1 MTMTDPIA
9 DMLTR
14 IRNANVAMHD
24 DVTMPS
30 SKLKESLAAVL
41 QKEGY
46 IQAFRVDQEEG
57 KPSKTLTIDMKY
69 SEARERVITGIRRVS
84 KPGLRVYTK
93 ADVGPPCP
101 RGPGCRRRLDQQ
113 GSAHRSRGSSPAHRW
128 RDPLLR
134 LVGGD
139 MSRVGQ
145 APIPVPSGVDVKIEG
160 RVVTVKG
167 PKGELSRTLPDRLS
181 ITLDEGELTVAR
193 ADEERE
199 SRALHGLFRSLV
211 ANMVTGVTEGYRRGL
226 EIVGVGYRA
235 TAQGDRALELAVG
248 YSHTVKVQAPEGITF
263 EVPSNTRIDVVGIDK
278 ETVGQV
284 AADIRAIRKPEP
296 YKGKGIR
303 YQGEVVRRKAG
314 KAASAG

>member
-1 MTMTDPIA
+1 
-9 DMLTR
+9 
-14 IRNANVAMHD
+14 
-24 DVTMPS
+24 
-30 SKLKESLAAVL
+30 
-41 QKEGY
+41 
-46 IQAFRVDQEEG
+46 
-57 KPSKTLTIDMKY
+57 
-69 SEARERVITGIRRVS
+69 
-84 KPGLRVYTK
+84 
-93 ADVGPPCP
+93 
-101 RGPGCRRRLDQQ
+101 
-113 GSAHRSRGSSPAHRW
+113 
-128 RDPLLR
+128 
-134 LVGGD
+134 

-145 APIPVPSGVDVKIEG
+145 APIPVPSGVEVKIEG

-167 PKGELSRTLPDRLS
+167 PKGELSRTLPEVLS
-181 ITLDEGELTVAR
+181 ITQDAGELTVDR